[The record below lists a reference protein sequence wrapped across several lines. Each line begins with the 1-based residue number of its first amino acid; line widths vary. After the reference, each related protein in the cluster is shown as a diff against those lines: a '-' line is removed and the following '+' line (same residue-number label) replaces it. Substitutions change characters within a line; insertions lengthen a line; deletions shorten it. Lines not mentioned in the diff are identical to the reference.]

1 MKIKKI
7 LSAILATVMIVTV
20 FGAVAMTASAS
31 TSGPTSNF
39 VDVQFTVANPIKKT
53 VELPAGAT
61 TGPAETYTFTLVPG
75 AAEDNYIGNDNSIP
89 GGQSHSEPVLA
100 GPTLKSGGSYTI
112 TYTGEETGA
121 ALVKTVECSAVA
133 DFPTPGIYHY
143 VLTETA
149 GSLNYETYSQA
160 RYDVY
165 VTIGTNGQVLSC
177 MSRQSHNDAGAE
189 TGVKMAP
196 EFVNKIDDTALTVK
210 KTVTGNIGD
219 QEKLFNFTL
228 HTVPNAQYPAGT
240 LINCQLPNDDS
251 ITTVA
256 IGTDLTFTLKH
267 GQKANFTNMPIS
279 IEYTVTEDNYTAD
292 GYTTTVNATPTADPT
307 NGYVMTATADAVDDV
322 AAFTNDRSNTDTG
335 IDMGTASGI
344 AMAALSGV
352 SALGVGGW
360 FAIKGRKKNED

>member
-1 MKIKKI
+1 MKLKKI

-20 FGAVAMTASAS
+20 FGAVAMTASAA
-31 TSGPTSNF
+31 TSNF
-39 VDVQFTVANPIKKT
+39 TDVEFTVANPIKKT

-75 AAEDNYIGNDNSIP
+75 AAEDNYVGNDNSVP
-89 GGQSHSEPVLA
+89 SGQAHSEPVLA
-100 GPTLKSGGSYTI
+100 GPTLKSGGTYTI
-112 TYTGEETGA
+112 TYNGTEKGA
-121 ALVKTVECSAVA
+121 ELVKTVPCVATA

-177 MSRQSHNDAGAE
+177 MSRQSHNDAGEE
-189 TGVKMAP
+189 TGTKMAP
-196 EFVNKIDDTALTVK
+196 EFVNKIDDTALKVT

-228 HTVPNAQYPAGT
+228 HTVPNAQYPVGT

-256 IGTDLTFTLKH
+256 VGTDLTFTLKH
-267 GQKANFTNMPIS
+267 GQEANFTNLPIS
-279 IEYTVTEDNYTAD
+279 LEYTVTEQDYTAD
-292 GYTTTVNATPTADPT
+292 GYTTTVNATPEAQPS
-307 NGYVMTATADAVDDV
+307 NGYVMSAVADSTDDV
-322 AAFTNDRSNTDTG
+322 AAYTNDRSNTDTG
-335 IDMGTASGI
+335 VDMGTASGI

>member
-20 FGAVAMTASAS
+20 FGAVAMTASAA
-31 TSGPTSNF
+31 TSNF
-39 VDVQFTVANPIKKT
+39 TDVEFTVANDIQKT

-75 AAEDNYIGNDNSIP
+75 AAEDNYVGNSNEDAN
-89 GGQSHSEPVLA
+89 GQAHSEPVLA
-100 GPTLKSGGSYTI
+100 GPALKTGGTYTI
-112 TYTGEETGA
+112 SYNGTETGA
-121 ALVKTVECSAVA
+121 GLVKTVPCVATA

-149 GSLNYETYSQA
+149 GTLDYETYSQA

-165 VTIGTNGQVLSC
+165 VTIGTNGEVLSC
-177 MSRQSHNDAGAE
+177 MSRQSNNDAGEE

-196 EFVNKIDDTALTVK
+196 EFVNKIDDTALTVT

-228 HTVPNAQYPAGT
+228 HTVPNEQYPAGT
-240 LINCQLPNDDS
+240 LINCVLPNDDS

-256 IGTDLTFTLKH
+256 VGTNLTFTLKH
-267 GQKANFTNMPIS
+267 GQEANFTNMPIS
-279 IEYTVTEDNYTAD
+279 IEYTVTEEDYTSD

-360 FAIKGRKKNED
+360 FVIKGRKKNED